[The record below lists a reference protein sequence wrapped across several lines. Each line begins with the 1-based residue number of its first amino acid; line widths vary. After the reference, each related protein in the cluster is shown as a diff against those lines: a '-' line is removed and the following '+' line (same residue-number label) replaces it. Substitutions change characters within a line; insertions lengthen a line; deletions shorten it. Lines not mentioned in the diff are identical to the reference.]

1 MSSKPSGDAH
11 ERLRAFWDTDA
22 ATYDDTPNHAVA
34 DPVEAAVWRSLM
46 IRLLPPP
53 PARVLDVGA
62 GTGAM
67 SLLAASL
74 GHRVTALDLSSG
86 MLDRLRAKVTDRGLS
101 IEIVNGPADQ
111 PPPGPFDVIM
121 ERHVLWTL
129 PDPPKALAALRDVAA
144 PNGRLVSF
152 EGMWGQSGLADQ
164 ARRRAG
170 KLVRQALRVPGD
182 HHRHYEP
189 ELIAQIPFAG
199 GTTAAGLLAAV
210 EEGGWRNAR
219 LERMRDV
226 EWARSLQEHPLL
238 RPFQGVPLFAIVAEA

>member
-1 MSSKPSGDAH
+1 MTPKPSGDAY

-22 ATYDDTPNHAVA
+22 DTYDDTPNHAIA
-34 DPVEAAVWRSLM
+34 DPVEAAVWRALLT
-46 IRLLPPP
+46 RLLPAA

-74 GHRVTALDLSSG
+74 GHRVTALDLSTG
-86 MLDRLRAKVTDRGLS
+86 MLDKLRAKAADRDLD
-101 IEIVNGPADQ
+101 IQIVNAPADQ
-111 PPPGPFDVIM
+111 PPPGPFDVIL

-129 PDPPKALAALRDVAA
+129 PDPAKALASLRGVAA

-164 ARRRAG
+164 VRRRAG

-199 GTTAAGLLAAV
+199 GTTAAGLLAAIDQA
-210 EEGGWRNAR
+210 GWRNAR

-226 EWARSLQEHPLL
+226 EWARSLQERPLL
-238 RPFQGVPLFAIVAEA
+238 RPFQGVPLFVIVAGA

>member
-1 MSSKPSGDAH
+1 MSQKPSGDAH
-11 ERLRAFWDTDA
+11 DRLRAFWDADA
-22 ATYDDTPNHAVA
+22 KTYDATPNHSVA

-46 IRLLPPP
+46 TRLLPPA

-86 MLDRLRAKVTDRGLS
+86 MLAKLRDKAADRGYDV
-101 IEIVNGPADQ
+101 EIVNAPADQ

-129 PDPPKALAALRDVAA
+129 PDPAKALAALRAVAA

-152 EGMWGQSGLADQ
+152 EGMWGQNGLADQ

-189 ELIAQIPFAG
+189 ELVAQIPFAG
-199 GTTAAGLLAAV
+199 GTTAAGLLAAIDQ
-210 EEGGWRNAR
+210 GGWRNAR

-226 EWARSLQEHPLL
+226 EWARSLQERPLL
-238 RPFQGVPLFAIVAEA
+238 RPFEGVPLFAIVAEA